1 MKSAKIIS
9 LLFFFIIINSANSQS
24 FKDVEW
30 IKPSYEINHNG
41 TIASGKQP
49 EDNSNRIEA
58 SNSDFTP
65 SGDFYNSITAL
76 NLITFS
82 LNKPGFVNIKIYDE
96 KGNTVD
102 EIKRSSF
109 GAGDH
114 EIKWNNSKFTKG
126 SYYCSIISGEF
137 SITKKIK

>member
-9 LLFFFIIINSANSQS
+9 LLFFFIIINVSNSQS

-30 IKPSYEINHNG
+30 VKPSYEINTG
-41 TIASGKQP
+41 TIASGKLP
-49 EDNSNRIEA
+49 VENSNRINV
-58 SNSDFTP
+58 SISDFTP
-65 SGDFYNSITAL
+65 AGDYYNSQSAL

-82 LNKPGFVNIKIYDE
+82 LKKPGFVNIKIYDD

-126 SYYCSIISGEF
+126 TYYCSIISGEF